1 MLNHKTATLGNGNG
15 NGNGNGGVAGARLQ
29 NAAWAFTTRHVP
41 SRATYHL
48 VNKSLPPT
56 AGDLLLA
63 RVDAIGFHSGL
74 QLPEGRRR
82 TLFVGDEIVVAYG
95 NRYAPS
101 QFEAVVPKTL
111 GPCQL
116 VASGG
121 VAGKV
126 LSGHAKASKGAT
138 QITPIGLLTDATG
151 KPTNLRDYALE
162 PVGEV
167 ATPFP
172 ATVAVVGTAMDS
184 GKTQTAAYLVRGLTL
199 AGLNVGYAKVTGTG
213 AGGDTWLLRDAGA
226 DPVLDFTDAG
236 FVSTYLIS
244 SEELQRVF
252 STLVTHVARAG
263 VDVIVLEVADG
274 LLQQETAELLD
285 SKVFR
290 DVVGGVLFA
299 ASDAMGALAGYT
311 LLQNRNLP
319 VLGLAGVLTAS
330 PLQCEESLKITG
342 LEIFSRTALAQPKTA
357 VDLLGR
363 IERPE
368 LVSPPGARLDR
379 SPAA

>member
-1 MLNHKTATLGNGNG
+1 
-15 NGNGNGGVAGARLQ
+15 
-29 NAAWAFTTRHVP
+29 
-41 SRATYHL
+41 
-48 VNKSLPPT
+48 VNKSLSPT

-63 RVDAIGFHSGL
+63 RVDAIGFHTGL
-74 QLPEGRRR
+74 QLPEGRRK
-82 TLFVGDEIVVAYG
+82 TLFVGDEIVVVYG

-162 PVGEV
+162 SVDQVVSPC
-167 ATPFP
+167 P

-213 AGGDTWLLRDAGA
+213 AGGDTWLLHDAGA
-226 DPVLDFTDAG
+226 HPVIDFTDAG
-236 FVSTYLIS
+236 LVSTYLIS
-244 SEELQRVF
+244 SDELQRVF
-252 STLVTHVARAG
+252 ATLVTHVARAG

-274 LLQQETAELLD
+274 LLQKETADLLGSD
-285 SKVFR
+285 LFR

-299 ASDAMGALAGYT
+299 SADAMGALAGYT
-311 LLQNRNLP
+311 LLQSLNLP
-319 VLGLAGVLTAS
+319 ILGLAGVLTAS
-330 PLQCEESLKITG
+330 PLQCEESLKVTG

-357 VDLLGR
+357 VKILGQ
-363 IERPE
+363 IERPGVV
-368 LVSPPGARLDR
+368 LPPGARLDR